1 MHVTWIKSLMPNKP
15 SNKGQIV
22 LVGAG
27 PGDPDLLT
35 IRALRELQ
43 NTEVVVYDRLVSD
56 EILNLIPEHVKRV
69 FVGKAAGHHI
79 LKQDEINDLLL
90 DLTSKHKH
98 IVRLKGGDPF
108 VFGRGSE
115 EAEFLI
121 KFGISYD
128 VVPGITAA
136 AGCGAAARIPLT
148 HRGIARS
155 VRFITGHH
163 KEGHGLDV
171 DWSSLAD
178 PEMTVV
184 IYMGLKNLN
193 SIVHNMV
200 DAGRDAKTPAAIIE
214 NGATADQR
222 IAYTTLSALPQTRLE
237 GDFKAPSLL
246 IIGNVIEIAKLLNQ
260 VEGNE

>member
-1 MHVTWIKSLMPNKP
+1 MPNKP
-15 SNKGQIV
+15 SSVGHVV

-35 IRALRELQ
+35 IRALREIQ
-43 NTEVVVYDRLVSD
+43 EADVIVYDRLVS
-56 EILNLIPEHVKRV
+56 EPILDLVPEGVDKV
-69 FVGKAAGHHI
+69 FVGKAPGHHI
-79 LKQDEINDLLL
+79 LKQEEINDLLV
-90 DLTSKHKH
+90 DISKKYER

-115 EAEFLI
+115 EAEHLI
-121 KFGISYD
+121 KNGISYD

-163 KEGHGLDV
+163 KEGQGLDI
-171 DWSSLAD
+171 DWGSLSD

-193 SIVHNMV
+193 NIVTNMV
-200 DAGRDAKTPAAIIE
+200 QAGRDADTPAAIIE
-214 NGATADQR
+214 NGATEKQR
-222 IAYTTLSALPQTRLE
+222 IAYTTLGELPVTRQE
-237 GDFKAPSLL
+237 GNFKAPSLL
-246 IIGNVIEIAKLLNQ
+246 IVGQVIDIAQLLNQ
-260 VEGNE
+260 IEGND

>member
-1 MHVTWIKSLMPNKP
+1 MQNKP
-15 SNKGQIV
+15 SPKGHVI

-35 IRALRELQ
+35 LRALREIQ
-43 NTEVVVYDRLVSD
+43 RADVIVHDRLVSD
-56 EILNLIPEHVKRV
+56 EILALVPKGVELV
-69 FVGKAAGHHI
+69 FVGKAAGRHI
-79 LKQDEINDLLL
+79 LKQEEINALLVEL
-90 DLTSKHKH
+90 ALKHDTV
-98 IVRLKGGDPF
+98 VRLKGGDPF

-121 KFGISYD
+121 QHQISYD

-148 HRGIARS
+148 HRGLARS

-163 KEGHGLDV
+163 KEGEGLDI
-171 DWSSLAD
+171 DWPSLSD

-193 SIVHNMV
+193 NIVDNMIT
-200 DAGRDAKTPAAIIE
+200 AGRSGDTPAAIVE
-214 NGATADQR
+214 NGATDKQR
-222 IAYTTLSALPQTRLE
+222 IAFTTLENLSQTRRE
-237 GDFKAPSLL
+237 GNFKPPCLL
-246 IIGNVIEIAKLLNQ
+246 VVGRVIEIARILNQ
-260 VEGNE
+260 EDG